1 MYIMSPNGDWEW
13 IFLTRV
19 YSYEEN
25 AIQYFT
31 NYFVVD

>member
-1 MYIMSPNGDWEW
+1 MSPNGDWEG

-25 AIQYFT
+25 TIQYFT
-31 NYFVVD
+31 NYFAVN